1 MALSLRLAT
10 TELRRSQTAAT
21 AGILPIDSY
30 PEEGHFFGDCME
42 KALVFYAAALKALT
56 SFYDHPIG
64 DSPSAPGIE
73 PFNV

>member
-1 MALSLRLAT
+1 
-10 TELRRSQTAAT
+10 
-21 AGILPIDSY
+21 
-30 PEEGHFFGDCME
+30 ME